1 MPQPQPSNYYRGYF
15 GRFYDPPQY
24 GSAWLDHILHGTSC
38 QAHRDQSM
46 ILIRCG
52 LCACVSFAIPTA
64 FSVAKLAESSFS
76 SDIYHSLT
84 KRQYS
89 GNTYNQ
95 LTDGTPCRP
104 ISVIYARGTSQ
115 SGNVGDAAAIGPVLF
130 NNIASKVGGIG
141 GLAIQGVNYSADI
154 IGFLQGGNPQGT
166 TAMLNVI
173 TSTASR
179 CPSTKIVLAGYS
191 QGGQVVYNTAQKL
204 SAALGARITAVV
216 TFGSPRL
223 GQSLGTISPSSI
235 WGICHT
241 GDNICEGGILVTDEH
256 RNYQKDA
263 PAAAQFIFGKV

>member
-1 MPQPQPSNYYRGYF
+1 MFTSF
-15 GRFYDPPQY
+15 LTFSLLAITSL
-24 GSAWLDHILHGTSC
+24 SA
-38 QAHRDQSM
+38 
-46 ILIRCG
+46 
-52 LCACVSFAIPTA
+52 PTA
-64 FSVAKLAESSFS
+64 FPITKLVDFLDSTLGS
-76 SDIYHSLT
+76 YVNSLG

-89 GNTYNQ
+89 GNAYNQ
-95 LTDGTPCRP
+95 LTDGTACRP

-115 SGNVGDAAAIGPVLF
+115 AGNVGEATAIGPVLF
-130 NNIASKVGGIG
+130 NSIATRVGGVDK
-141 GLAIQGVNYSADI
+141 LAVQGVNYSADI

-179 CPSTKIVLAGYS
+179 CPLTKIVLAGYS

-204 SAALGARITAVV
+204 SPALGARISAVV

-223 GQSLGTISPSSI
+223 GQPLGTIDPSRT

-241 GDNICEGGILVTDEH
+241 GDNICEGGIWITDEH

-263 PAAAQFIFGKV
+263 PAAAQFIFSMI